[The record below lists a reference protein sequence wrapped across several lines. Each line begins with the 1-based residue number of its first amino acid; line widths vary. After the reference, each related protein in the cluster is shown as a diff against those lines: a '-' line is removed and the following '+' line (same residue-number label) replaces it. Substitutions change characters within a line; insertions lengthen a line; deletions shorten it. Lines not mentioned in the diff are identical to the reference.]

1 MSFVPNR
8 DLKRLN
14 PMSNDWGVIEKL
26 SKIDKNWYY
35 FGEKE

>member
-1 MSFVPNR
+1 MKDKGFMVSVSDAR
-8 DLKRLN
+8 KYK
-14 PMSNDWGVIEKL
+14 KL